1 MALINSMKTSVG
13 AAKFSFFNVSSFE
26 LVASSLRLAACS
38 LKPILFLVLI
48 LSSCARSVTRIDPG
62 QQIDL
67 SGRWNDSDS
76 RQVSQK
82 MINELLSSDKF
93 KEYSNALG
101 KKPTIIVGLV
111 RNKTSEH
118 IDADNYIKK
127 IELAIY
133 NSGVADL
140 VESDTFRDN
149 IREERAQRQ
158 DFANPATV
166 SQWGK
171 ETGANLMLFGEM
183 TSETDTYNKRRVVN
197 YITTLFLTDMETNRR
212 IWYGQ
217 QEIKKDIRN

>member
-1 MALINSMKTSVG
+1 MKPFLKAIVITFV
-13 AAKFSFFNVSSFE
+13 
-26 LVASSLRLAACS
+26 LA
-38 LKPILFLVLI
+38 
-48 LSSCARSVTRIDPG
+48 SCARSVTRIDPS

-82 MINELLSSDKF
+82 MINDLLASEKF
-93 KEYSNALG
+93 KEYTKALG
-101 KKPTIIVGLV
+101 KKPAIIVGLV

-140 VESDTFRDN
+140 VESGSFREKM
-149 IREERAQRQ
+149 REERAQQQ
-158 DFANPATV
+158 DFSSPETV

-183 TSETDTYNKRRVVN
+183 TSETDAYNKRRVVN
-197 YITTLFLTDMETNRR
+197 YITTLFLTEMETNKR

-217 QEIKKDIRN
+217 QEIKKDIKR

>member
-1 MALINSMKTSVG
+1 MNIFMKALVSISKLSTSG
-13 AAKFSFFNVSSFE
+13 CKLATSGM
-26 LVASSLRLAACS
+26 RLAACS

-48 LSSCARSVTRIDPG
+48 LSSCARSVTRIDPS

-82 MINELLSSDKF
+82 MINDLLASDKF
-93 KEYSNALG
+93 KEYSKALG
-101 KKPTIIVGLV
+101 KKPAIIVGLV
-111 RNKTSEH
+111 QNKTSEH
-118 IDADNYIKK
+118 IDAANYIKK

-140 VESDTFRDN
+140 VESDTFRDK
-149 IREERAQRQ
+149 IREERAQQQ

-197 YITTLFLTDMETNRR
+197 YITTLFLTDMETNKR